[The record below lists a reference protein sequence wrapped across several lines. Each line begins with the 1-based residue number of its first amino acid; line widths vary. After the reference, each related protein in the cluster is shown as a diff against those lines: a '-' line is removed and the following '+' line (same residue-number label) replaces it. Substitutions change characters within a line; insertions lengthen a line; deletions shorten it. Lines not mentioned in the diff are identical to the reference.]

1 MSLSKIYHCKLSKAE
16 FSLLSKGLKFCPTP
30 NTIDKSILKLDLE
43 KFVKK
48 LRFKWH
54 YRNNNGIFDLNPFKP
69 KSKFS
74 PPKKDIA
81 IELYLSQLEEKLL
94 NLKYEFALSIISII

>member
-48 LRFKWH
+48 LRFK
-54 YRNNNGIFDLNPFKP
+54 
-69 KSKFS
+69 
-74 PPKKDIA
+74 
-81 IELYLSQLEEKLL
+81 
-94 NLKYEFALSIISII
+94 